1 MGRKLKGK
9 PSHKSL
15 KSTLQR
21 HQVREKIRQLHKNKE
36 QNKQQKKSQPNAK
49 VRKNQEL
56 QKLNEASFSAFQ
68 KDETLLLVGEGD
80 FSFTRSLIEEEF
92 LKAENIIATS
102 YDSSPSE
109 LELKYPHSF
118 KENYDF
124 LIQNKVKVMF
134 KVDAMHL
141 IKTLTLSKRNTW
153 SKLLGSSWKY
163 KSLQNIMFNF
173 PHTGKGVKDQ
183 DRNIADHQQLIFGYF
198 RSCKK
203 LFELVNAPILEAK
216 NSYDQGYTASE
227 GKQDLTPE
235 GYGNILLSVFTGEP
249 YDSWMIKSL
258 AKDNGLCVQRSHKF
272 EWKNYPQY
280 HHKRTNSE
288 QETTKPA
295 EERDA
300 RIYIFEKFERAKKA
314 KSKDLSDEE

>member
-124 LIQNKVKVMF
+124 
-134 KVDAMHL
+134 
-141 IKTLTLSKRNTW
+141 
-153 SKLLGSSWKY
+153 
-163 KSLQNIMFNF
+163 
-173 PHTGKGVKDQ
+173 
-183 DRNIADHQQLIFGYF
+183 
-198 RSCKK
+198 
-203 LFELVNAPILEAK
+203 
-216 NSYDQGYTASE
+216 
-227 GKQDLTPE
+227 
-235 GYGNILLSVFTGEP
+235 
-249 YDSWMIKSL
+249 
-258 AKDNGLCVQRSHKF
+258 
-272 EWKNYPQY
+272 
-280 HHKRTNSE
+280 
-288 QETTKPA
+288 
-295 EERDA
+295 
-300 RIYIFEKFERAKKA
+300 
-314 KSKDLSDEE
+314 

>member
-21 HQVREKIRQLHKNKE
+21 HQVRE
-36 QNKQQKKSQPNAK
+36 K

-134 KVDAMHL
+134 KVDAMDL

-249 YDSWMIKSL
+249 YDSWMLKTTVYAFRGLINSNGRIIHSIITKERTVNKRLQNQLRKETLESISL
-258 AKDNGLCVQRSHKF
+258 KNSNVQRRRNQK
-272 EWKNYPQY
+272 
-280 HHKRTNSE
+280 T
-288 QETTKPA
+288 
-295 EERDA
+295 
-300 RIYIFEKFERAKKA
+300 
-314 KSKDLSDEE
+314 